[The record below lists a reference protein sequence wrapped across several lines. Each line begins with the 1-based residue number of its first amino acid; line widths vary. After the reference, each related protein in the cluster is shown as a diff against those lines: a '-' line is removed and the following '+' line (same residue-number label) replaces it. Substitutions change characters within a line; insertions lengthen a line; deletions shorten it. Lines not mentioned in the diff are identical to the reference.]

1 MSTLLLAS
9 SSKYRKAQLNA
20 LGLTVKTQS
29 PDIDE
34 TPHPGEA
41 PDALACRLASQKA
54 RKVGNLHPDALTLG
68 SDQVAVVKQQD
79 DTIMLGKPG
88 SFDNAVRQLSLC
100 QGNIVTFYTALA
112 VYQGASE
119 TLHVDVEITRV
130 HFRPLSEQE
139 ITGYVEAEQPLD
151 CAGSF
156 KCEGLGAL
164 LFERID
170 SRDPNSLIGLPV
182 MLLRELLAKFDID
195 LLTLASQAH
204 IKKAALA
211 RQ

>member
-20 LGLTVKTQS
+20 LGLSVQTQA

-41 PDALACRLASQKA
+41 PEVLACRLAIQKA
-54 RKVGNLHPDALTLG
+54 RKVGSLHPDALTLG
-68 SDQVAVVKQQD
+68 SDQVAVLTQQD
-79 DTIMLGKPG
+79 NTVVLGKPG
-88 SFDNAVRQLSLC
+88 TFENAVRQLRLC

-112 VYQGASE
+112 VYQAATD
-119 TLHVDVEITRV
+119 TLHADVDITRV
-130 HFRPLSEQE
+130 HFRALSDKA
-139 ITGYVEAEQPLD
+139 ISDYVNAEQPLD

-156 KCEGLGAL
+156 KCEGLVAL

-182 MLLRELLAKFDID
+182 MLLRELLAKFDVD
-195 LLTLASQAH
+195 LLSLATQSH
-204 IKKAALA
+204 IQKAALA